1 MDWQDEALVMG
12 TRRQGETSVI
22 LEVMTAGHGRH
33 LGVVRGGRSR
43 KLQPVLQSGN
53 SLIVS
58 WRARLEEQLG
68 TFLIEPVTLRAAHL
82 MTSEAAL
89 QGVSH
94 LGHLLRL
101 LPEREA
107 FSGIYALALLICQR
121 LAGEDHAAPLMAV
134 LELALLRELGFGLD
148 LSACALTGAREHL
161 AFVSPRTGRAVTLSA
176 GQPWANRLLRLPD
189 FMART
194 QALGEA
200 GVVSSDELLDAF
212 KLTAHFLD
220 QNIYAPRGQEVPLA
234 RRRYV
239 ALVTLGS
246 MPIPPESQQ

>member
-22 LEVMTAGHGRH
+22 LEVMTQGHGRH
-33 LGVVRGGRSR
+33 FGIVRGGRSR

-68 TFLIEPVTLRAAHL
+68 TFVIEPVTLRAAD
-82 MTSEAAL
+82 MMATEAAL

-107 FSGIYALALLICQR
+107 FDGLYALALLICQR

-148 LSACALTGAREHL
+148 LSACALTGSREHL
-161 AFVSPRTGRAVTLSA
+161 AFVSPRTGRAVTAEA
-176 GQPWANRLLRLPD
+176 GLPWAGKLLRLPD
-189 FMART
+189 FMARS
-194 QALGEA
+194 QALGAA
-200 GVVSSDELLDAF
+200 GQVSGTELADAF
-212 KLTAHFLD
+212 RLTAHFLD
-220 QNIYAPRGQEVPLA
+220 QNIYGPRGQEVPMA

-239 ALVTLGS
+239 ALVTGEA
-246 MPIPPESQQ
+246 MQADPPGKA

>member
-12 TRRQGETSVI
+12 TRRQGESSVI

-53 SLIVS
+53 SVIVN

-68 TFLIEPVTLRAAHL
+68 TFVIEPVALRAANL
-82 MTSEAAL
+82 MASEAAL

-107 FSGIYALALLICQR
+107 FHGIYALALLICQR

-161 AFVSPRTGRAVTLSA
+161 AFVSPRTGRAVTAAA
-176 GQPWANRLLRLPD
+176 GQMWADKLLRLPD

-200 GVVSSDELLDAF
+200 GHVSCEELADAF
-212 KLTAHFLD
+212 RLTAHFLG
-220 QNIYAPRGQEVPLA
+220 QNIYAPRGQDVPLA

-239 ALVTLGS
+239 ALVTLDAVAIVPS
-246 MPIPPESQQ
+246 AKQ

>member
-1 MDWQDEALVMG
+1 MDWQDVALVMG

-53 SLIVS
+53 SLIVD

-68 TFLIEPVTLRAAHL
+68 TFVVEPVTLRAANL
-82 MTSEAAL
+82 MASEAAL

-107 FSGIYALALLICQR
+107 FAGIYALALLICER
-121 LAGEDHAAPLMAV
+121 LAGADHAAPLMAT

-148 LSACALTGAREHL
+148 LSACAITGAREHL
-161 AFVSPRTGRAVTLSA
+161 AFVSPRTGRAVTAEA
-176 GQPWANRLLRLPD
+176 GQPWADKLLRLPD

-194 QALGEA
+194 LALGEGG
-200 GVVSSDELLDAF
+200 GVSRDELADAF
-212 KLTAHFLD
+212 ALTAHFLD
-220 QNIYAPRGQEVPLA
+220 QNIYAPRGQNVPLA

-239 ALVTLGS
+239 ALVTAAAS
-246 MPIPPESQQ
+246 PAEPAP